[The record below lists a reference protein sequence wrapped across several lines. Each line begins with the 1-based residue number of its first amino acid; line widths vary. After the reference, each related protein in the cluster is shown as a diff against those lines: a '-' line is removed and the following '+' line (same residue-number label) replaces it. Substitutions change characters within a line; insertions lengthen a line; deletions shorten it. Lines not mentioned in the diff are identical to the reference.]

1 MQVLDK
7 LVVYLRVVHMVD
19 YYNGTEFP
27 NEDEMPNKIGV
38 FHIRGPLETT
48 SSKNS
53 LQDGMCQ
60 SSVQNILG
68 MRGCYVYYWNSGVYS
83 FLCCNVCGLKGQ

>member
-60 SSVQNILG
+60 SSAVQIGEEGLLCILLEL
-68 MRGCYVYYWNSGVYS
+68 WSL
-83 FLCCNVCGLKGQ
+83 FFPLL